1 MMVLLCVWQVVLVL
15 ALLVLAVMQ
24 VALARQIGV
33 LHERLAP
40 LGDQEVKPGLDVGQV
55 VPRLILHTLEGQPF
69 TVGDVLPAGRKQLLL
84 FVAAECPVC
93 KRVSP
98 IVRQI
103 AAERGLDLVFVGDGP
118 EPELKAM
125 QQSRPEMQGLPL
137 ITGVELALVLQ
148 INRMPSV
155 VVLDERGTIL
165 AKDLVNTRRQIEG
178 VLDGIATTHPAL
190 PSDTGANAH
199 VAF

>member
-1 MMVLLCVWQVVLVL
+1 MVLLCVWQVVLVL
-15 ALLVLAVMQ
+15 ALLVLAVML

-69 TVGDVLPAGRKQLLL
+69 TVGDVLRVGRKQLLL